1 MHIQSIYTG
10 LHHKNLEHK
19 GCTFNSM
26 HRPTMTIVVLKQK
39 RGEKKDVFSHLQLQ
53 QNSTVCCLRLLMQ

>member
-26 HRPTMTIVVLKQK
+26 HRPTMTIVVKK
-39 RGEKKDVFSHLQLQ
+39 KKEKKKRMYLDICNYNKTQL
-53 QNSTVCCLRLLMQ
+53 SAA